1 MTIVEISIV
10 IPAYNEETL
19 ILNTLESLR
28 EYMATRSENYEFI
41 VVDDGSND
49 RTAATIQDWQKK
61 DERGSPIADQ
71 SKKYGERIFHPSRRA
86 GKPGPV
92 CNLY

>member
-19 ILNTLESLR
+19 IINTLESLQS
-28 EYMATRSENYEFI
+28 YMATRSEKYEFI

-49 RTAATIQDWQKK
+49 KMVTF
-61 DERGSPIADQ
+61 S
-71 SKKYGERIFHPSRRA
+71 
-86 GKPGPV
+86 
-92 CNLY
+92 C